1 MDHGVE
7 NSGQQHEAMRDSG
20 WQAEVDREIVRAMVD
35 REAASLP
42 ASLMAWVGLLLAALL
57 LPHFEVLLPALV
69 LRLASLFATR
79 RAAHVVGESL
89 DLHQSLASPMV
100 YLTATLAIAGISW
113 ALLLYPYAAVA
124 APNPSIIAIR
134 GIAIIGVA
142 MVAVTYAPFKWP
154 MYALLGGFG
163 FALGAFILLNS
174 ATISP
179 LLAVSVLVLVAG
191 IAAYG
196 SAAAKQQ
203 RKAAEMLVDN
213 RFLSEELTDALAQ
226 AEFLSRHDPLT
237 GLLNRRAFFESDI
250 PPVDCSDKRF
260 LLTVDLDHFKTVNDR
275 HGHAVGDRLLV
286 AAATVIRDLARPLD
300 SQENRAVRLGGEE
313 FVVLLVGIERSAA
326 KAMAESLRRRIE
338 RIPSTF
344 DGLESIKLT
353 ASIGLTEYHSGEE
366 LDDVLRRSDL
376 AMYRAKERGRNRVAS
391 AAA

>member
-1 MDHGVE
+1 
-7 NSGQQHEAMRDSG
+7 MRDSG
-20 WQAEVDREIVRAMVD
+20 WQAEVDREIVRSVLD
-35 REAASLP
+35 RESSSLP
-42 ASLMAWVGLLLAALL
+42 ASLLAWFVLVLAAIPLEFFALL
-57 LPHFEVLLPALV
+57 LMPLGF
-69 LRLASLFATR
+69 RLASLLSTRWATQQVR
-79 RAAHVVGESL
+79 KA
-89 DLHQSLASPMV
+89 
-100 YLTATLAIAGISW
+100 LTEHRSTRSALTVLTVILGVAGVSW
-113 ALLLYPYAAVA
+113 AALLYPHATVA
-124 APNPSIIAIR
+124 APDPSVVAMR
-134 GIAIIGVA
+134 GIVVIGVA
-142 MVAVTYAPFKWP
+142 MVALTYGPLKWP
-154 MYALLGGFG
+154 MYALLAGFG
-163 FALGAFILLNS
+163 LTLTAFVLLNGAHVSPWLVAVVVALVFGIATYSLGA
-174 ATISP
+174 AR
-179 LLAVSVLVLVAG
+179 
-191 IAAYG
+191 
-196 SAAAKQQ
+196 QQ
-203 RKAAEMLVDN
+203 RRAAEMLVDN

-237 GLLNRRAFFESDI
+237 GLLNRRAFFETDI

-344 DGLESIKLT
+344 DGLGNIKLT
-353 ASIGLTEYHSGEE
+353 ASIGLTEYRSGEV